1 MPAPHPRET
10 AAPARSGATVA
21 DAEALAMPPAPK
33 GEPAGERGGWRRSGA
48 GRSSTATVDGLQGAP
63 PGPPA
68 GRTPGRR
75 TSKLLRRPARIPA
88 PLLCVL
94 AMFTV
99 QTGIALSK
107 PLFGPLGVGGTVFL
121 RIGFAAAVLLAV
133 TRPRLR
139 GRSPRDLRAAGLL
152 GLASAGMTLLFA
164 GAIDRLPMG
173 TAATIE
179 FLGPLAVALVFAR
192 RAAHLL
198 WAALAGGGVVLL
210 TLFAGAGGGHGS
222 GGGSSLD
229 PVGLAYAFGAAACY
243 GIYILFTDKVG
254 AAFQGFQG
262 LAVSMTVGAVV
273 LAPFGIGQAWHGLTA
288 PGASPALLLLAV
300 AGVSLLLPVIPYAL
314 EMTALRRMPQRVFS
328 VLVSLEPAV
337 SALVGLVLLHQLLGW
352 PQLAGIGCVVAASVG
367 ATLSGRR

>member
-10 AAPARSGATVA
+10 AATARPGAT

-33 GEPAGERGGWRRSGA
+33 GESAGERGGRRRSGA
-48 GRSSTATVDGLQGAP
+48 GHSSTAAADGLQGAP
-63 PGPPA
+63 PGTPA
-68 GRTPGRR
+68 GRTPGRW
-75 TSKLLRRPARIPA
+75 TSKPLRRPARIPA

-121 RIGFAAAVLLAV
+121 RIGCAAVVLLAV

-210 TLFAGAGGGHGS
+210 TLFAGAGGH
-222 GGGSSLD
+222 GGGTSLD

-243 GIYILFTDKVG
+243 GVYILFTDKVG

-262 LAVSMTVGAVV
+262 LAVSMTVGAVA
-273 LAPFGIGQAWHGLTA
+273 LAPFGIVQAWHGLTA

-337 SALVGLVLLHQLLGW
+337 SALVGFVILHQLLGW

-367 ATLSGRR
+367 ATLSGRH